1 MVASMDEYRYDGRCP
16 LFDEKGWYLV
26 TKVLIVDDSKF
37 SQKITYSFL
46 NQYLEDA
53 EFEFASDGEEGLN
66 KFTEDKPDYMIVDL
80 LMPKL
85 RGQDL
90 IEKAKQVDREANV
103 IVLSA
108 DVQNRVREIVEK
120 MGVLSFIN
128 KPLDD
133 KKAKK
138 ICDMLGNGARGQ

>member
-1 MVASMDEYRYDGRCP
+1 VVF
-16 LFDEKGWYLV
+16 L
-26 TKVLIVDDSKF
+26 TKILIVDDSKF

-46 NQYLEDA
+46 NQYLKNI
-53 EFEFASDGEEGLN
+53 EFVFANDGQEGLE
-66 KFTEDKPDYMIVDL
+66 KFTETQPDFMIVDL

-90 IEKAKQVDREANV
+90 IEKVKQIERDANV

-108 DVQNRVREIVEK
+108 DVQNRVRDVVEK

-128 KPLDD
+128 KPLDE
-133 KKAKK
+133 KKAKE
-138 ICDMLGNGARGQ
+138 ICDIIGTGSRGR

>member
-1 MVASMDEYRYDGRCP
+1 MTVTA
-16 LFDEKGWYLV
+16 KGWYLL

-46 NQYLEDA
+46 NQYLENTD
-53 EFEFASDGEEGLN
+53 FMFASDGQEGLE
-66 KFTEDKPDYMIVDL
+66 KFSEAHPDFMIVDL

-90 IEKAKQVDREANV
+90 IEKAKQIDREAKV

-108 DVQNRVREIVEK
+108 DVQNRVRDVVEK

-128 KPLDD
+128 KPLDN

-138 ICDMLGNGARGQ
+138 ICDIIGNGARGR

>member
-1 MVASMDEYRYDGRCP
+1 MDCSHN
-16 LFDEKGWYLV
+16 LFIDAMISDQNGERVVFL
-26 TKVLIVDDSKF
+26 TKILIVDDSKF

-46 NQYLEDA
+46 NQYLENI
-53 EFEFASDGEEGLN
+53 EFIFANDGQEGLE
-66 KFTEDKPDYMIVDL
+66 KFTETQPDFMIVDL

-90 IEKAKQVDREANV
+90 IEKAKQIDRDANV

-108 DVQNRVREIVEK
+108 DVQNRVRDVVEK

-128 KPLDD
+128 KPLDE
-133 KKAKK
+133 KKAKE
-138 ICDMLGNGARGQ
+138 ICDIIGTGSRGQ